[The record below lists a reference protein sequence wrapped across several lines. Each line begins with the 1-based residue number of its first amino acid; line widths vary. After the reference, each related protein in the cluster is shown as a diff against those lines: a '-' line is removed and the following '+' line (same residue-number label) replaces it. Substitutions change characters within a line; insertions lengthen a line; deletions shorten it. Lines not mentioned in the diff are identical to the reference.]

1 MGISEDG
8 VCDCMKGLIG
18 IKALLTNLVMAMA
31 LAGVVH
37 FFGLDLLSKAIPF
50 AGRSYIFRL

>member
-37 FFGLDLLSKAIPF
+37 FLVWIYCP
-50 AGRSYIFRL
+50 RL